1 MRTASLTSWL
11 EDRYC
16 KAVASTLLAR
26 TEFFELLEDA
36 TVSPAR
42 LGRARAAWRQHAQ
55 ETQVLKGLFGTA

>member
-1 MRTASLTSWL
+1 MRTNNLTSWL
-11 EDRYC
+11 ENRYC
-16 KAVASTLLAR
+16 QAVASTLLAR

-42 LGRARAAWRQHAQ
+42 LSRARAAWRQHAQ

>member
-1 MRTASLTSWL
+1 MKPNTLTSWL
-11 EDRYC
+11 ETRYC
-16 KAVASTLLAR
+16 KAVASTLMAR

-55 ETQVLKGLFGTA
+55 ETQVLKGLFATA